1 LAVSHLNGALTAFDP
16 TLAKAAANSA
26 RKIRHQL
33 SKIEAKTGREI
44 LRRDQRVTRDAASLY
59 GLIYPERHLQE
70 RLYSMVALLA
80 KHGLELID
88 HIYEAIELECPD
100 HRLMVV

>member
-1 LAVSHLNGALTAFDP
+1 M
-16 TLAKAAANSA
+16 
-26 RKIRHQL
+26 
-33 SKIEAKTGREI
+33 
-44 LRRDQRVTRDAASLY
+44 RRDARAARDAAYLY

-70 RLYSMVALLA
+70 RLYSFLPFLA

-88 HIYEAIELECPD
+88 RVYESIQLECVD